1 MKLKPLFDSLKD
13 GDSIAFTYQFEEY
26 GQIKERDLIVEA
38 SRSYNGGD
46 NILSIKTTI
55 GFLGS
60 MNIERVTPS
69 RLKAYD
75 FNMMSV
81 KSTYDFIFKNI
92 IQESIV
98 VNRAEVLEETSL

>member
-13 GDSIAFTYQFEEY
+13 GDSIAFTYQFEEFSR
-26 GQIKERDLIVEA
+26 IKERDLIVEA
-38 SRSYNGGD
+38 HENYKGD
-46 NILSIKTTI
+46 ELLLSIKTKI

-60 MNIERVTPS
+60 MNISKVTPS

-81 KSTYDFIFKNI
+81 RSTYDFIFKNI
-92 IQESIV
+92 IEQSIV
-98 VNRAEVLEETSL
+98 VSRKGLFE

>member
-13 GDSIAFTYQFEEY
+13 GDSIAFTYQFEEFNR
-26 GQIKERDLIVEA
+26 IKERDLIVEA
-38 SRSYNGGD
+38 HENYKGD
-46 NILSIKTTI
+46 ELILSVKTKI

-60 MNIERVTPS
+60 MNIDKVTPS

-81 KSTYDFIFKNI
+81 RSTYDFIFKNI
-92 IQESIV
+92 LEQSIV
-98 VNRAEVLEETSL
+98 VSRKGLFE

>member
-26 GQIKERDLIVEA
+26 GRIKERDLIVEA
-38 SRSYNGGD
+38 NTNYKGD
-46 NILSIKTTI
+46 DLILSIKTKI

-60 MNIERVTPS
+60 MNIDKVTPS

-75 FNMMSV
+75 YNMMSV

-98 VNRAEVLEETSL
+98 INKAGVLEEA

>member
-26 GQIKERDLIVEA
+26 GRIKERDLIVEA
-38 SRSYNGGD
+38 HTNYKGD
-46 NILSIKTTI
+46 ELLLSIKTKI

-60 MNIERVTPS
+60 MNIEKITPS

-81 KSTYDFIFKNI
+81 RSTYDFIFKNI

-98 VNRAEVLEETSL
+98 VNRAGVLEEA

>member
-13 GDSIAFTYQFEEY
+13 GDSIAFTYQFGEY

-38 SRSYNGGD
+38 HTNYKGD
-46 NILSIKTTI
+46 ELILSIKTQI

-60 MNIERVTPS
+60 MNISKVTGT

-75 FNMMSV
+75 YIMMSV

-98 VNRAEVLEETSL
+98 VNKAGVLEEA

>member
-13 GDSIAFTYQFEEY
+13 GDSIAFTYQFGEY

-38 SRSYNGGD
+38 HTNYKGD
-46 NILSIKTTI
+46 ELILSIKTQI

-60 MNIERVTPS
+60 MNISKVTGT

-75 FNMMSV
+75 YNMMSV
-81 KSTYDFIFKNI
+81 KSTYDFLFKDI
-92 IQESIV
+92 VEESIV
-98 VNRAEVLEETSL
+98 VNRKGVLEEASL

>member
-26 GQIKERDLIVEA
+26 GQVKERDLIVEA
-38 SRSYNGGD
+38 HTNYKGD
-46 NILSIKTTI
+46 ELILSIKTKI

-60 MNIERVTPS
+60 MNIDKVTPS

-81 KSTYDFIFKNI
+81 RSTYDFIFKNI

-98 VNRAEVLEETSL
+98 VNRKGVLEETSL

>member
-38 SRSYNGGD
+38 HTNYKGD
-46 NILSIKTTI
+46 ELILSIKTKI

-60 MNIERVTPS
+60 MNIDKVTPS

-81 KSTYDFIFKNI
+81 RSTYDFIFKNI
-92 IQESIV
+92 LEQSIV
-98 VNRAEVLEETSL
+98 VSRKGLFE

>member
-26 GQIKERDLIVEA
+26 GRIKERDLIVEA
-38 SRSYNGGD
+38 HTNYKGD
-46 NILSIKTTI
+46 ELLLSIKTKI

-60 MNIERVTPS
+60 MNIDKVTPS

-81 KSTYDFIFKNI
+81 RSTYDFIFKNI

-98 VNRAEVLEETSL
+98 INKAGVLEEA

>member
-26 GQIKERDLIVEA
+26 GQVKERDLIVEA
-38 SRSYNGGD
+38 HTNYKGD
-46 NILSIKTTI
+46 ELILSIKTKI

-60 MNIERVTPS
+60 MNIDKVTPS

-81 KSTYDFIFKNI
+81 RSTYDFIFKNI
-92 IQESIV
+92 LEQSIV
-98 VNRAEVLEETSL
+98 VSRKGLFE

>member
-13 GDSIAFTYQFEEY
+13 GDSIAFTYQFEQY
-26 GQIKERDLIVEA
+26 GQIKERDLKVGA
-38 SRSYNGGD
+38 FTNYKGD
-46 NILSIKTTI
+46 EVTLAIQSKIS
-55 GFLGS
+55 FLGS
-60 MNIERVTPS
+60 MNIGKVTAT

-81 KSTYDFIFKNI
+81 RSTYDFIFKNI

-98 VNRAEVLEETSL
+98 IERAGVLEEA

>member
-38 SRSYNGGD
+38 HTNYKGD
-46 NILSIKTTI
+46 EIILSVKSKI

-60 MNIERVTPS
+60 MNIDKVTPS

-81 KSTYDFIFKNI
+81 RSTYDFIFKNI
-92 IQESIV
+92 LEQSIV
-98 VNRAEVLEETSL
+98 VSRKGLFE

>member
-1 MKLKPLFDSLKD
+1 MQLKSLFNSLKD
-13 GDSIAFTYQFEEY
+13 GDSISFTYQFGEY

-38 SRSYNGGD
+38 HTNYKGD
-46 NILSIKTTI
+46 EIILSIKTKV

-60 MNIERVTPS
+60 MNIGKVTPT
-69 RLKAYD
+69 RLKCYD
-75 FNMMSV
+75 YNFMSV

-98 VNRAEVLEETSL
+98 VNRAGVLEEA

>member
-1 MKLKPLFDSLKD
+1 MKLQPLFNSLQD

-26 GQIKERDLIVEA
+26 GRIKERDLIVEA
-38 SRSYNGGD
+38 HTNYKGD
-46 NILSIKTTI
+46 ELLLSIKTKI

-60 MNIERVTPS
+60 MNIDKVTPS

-81 KSTYDFIFKNI
+81 RSTYDFIFKNI

-98 VNRAEVLEETSL
+98 INKAGVLEEA

>member
-13 GDSIAFTYQFEEY
+13 GDSIAFTYQFEEFSR
-26 GQIKERDLIVEA
+26 IKERDLIVEA
-38 SRSYNGGD
+38 HENYKGD
-46 NILSIKTTI
+46 ELLLSIKTKI

-60 MNIERVTPS
+60 MNINKVTPS

-81 KSTYDFIFKNI
+81 RSTYDFIFKNI
-92 IQESIV
+92 IEQSIV
-98 VNRAEVLEETSL
+98 VSRKGLFE

>member
-13 GDSIAFTYQFEEY
+13 GDSIAFTYRFGEY

-38 SRSYNGGD
+38 HTNYKGD
-46 NILSIKTTI
+46 ELILSVRSKI

-60 MNIERVTPS
+60 MNIDKVTGT

-75 FNMMSV
+75 YNMMSV

-92 IQESIV
+92 AEESIV
-98 VNRAEVLEETSL
+98 INRAGVLKEA

>member
-1 MKLKPLFDSLKD
+1 MKLKPLFDSLQD

-26 GQIKERDLIVEA
+26 GQMKERDLIVEA
-38 SRSYNGGD
+38 RESYNGGD
-46 NILSIKTTI
+46 IMLSIKTRI

-60 MNIERVTPS
+60 MNIEKVTPS

-92 IQESIV
+92 IEQSIV
-98 VNRAEVLEETSL
+98 VSRKGLFE

>member
-38 SRSYNGGD
+38 HTNYKGD
-46 NILSIKTTI
+46 EIILSIKTKI

-60 MNIERVTPS
+60 MNIDKVTPS

-81 KSTYDFIFKNI
+81 RSTYDFIFKNI
-92 IQESIV
+92 LEQSIV
-98 VNRAEVLEETSL
+98 VSRKGLFE

>member
-13 GDSIAFTYQFEEY
+13 GDSIAFTYQFEEFSR
-26 GQIKERDLIVEA
+26 IKERDLIVEA
-38 SRSYNGGD
+38 HENYKGD
-46 NILSIKTTI
+46 ELLLSIKTKI

-60 MNIERVTPS
+60 MNIDRVTPS

-81 KSTYDFIFKNI
+81 RSTYDFIFKNI
-92 IQESIV
+92 LEQSIV
-98 VNRAEVLEETSL
+98 VSRKGLFE

>member
-13 GDSIAFTYQFEEY
+13 GDSIAFTYQFEEFSR
-26 GQIKERDLIVEA
+26 IKERDLIVEA
-38 SRSYNGGD
+38 HTNYKGD
-46 NILSIKTTI
+46 ELILSIKTKI

-60 MNIERVTPS
+60 MNIDKVTPS

-81 KSTYDFIFKNI
+81 RSTYDFIFKNI
-92 IQESIV
+92 LEQSIV
-98 VNRAEVLEETSL
+98 VSRKGLFE

>member
-13 GDSIAFTYQFEEY
+13 GDSIAFTYQFGEY

-38 SRSYNGGD
+38 HTNYKGD
-46 NILSIKTTI
+46 ELILSIKTQI

-60 MNIERVTPS
+60 MNISKVTGT

-75 FNMMSV
+75 YNMMSV

-98 VNRAEVLEETSL
+98 INKAGVLEEA

>member
-1 MKLKPLFDSLKD
+1 MKLQPLFNSLKD
-13 GDSIAFTYQFEEY
+13 GDSIAFTYCFWEY

-38 SRSYNGGD
+38 HTNYKGD
-46 NILSIKTTI
+46 DLILGIKSKI

-60 MNIERVTPS
+60 MNIDKVTPS

-81 KSTYDFIFKNI
+81 RSTYDFVFKNI
-92 IQESIV
+92 IEGSIV
-98 VNRAEVLEETSL
+98 INRAGVLEEA